1 MTEQSHSSATPE
13 HLKVLII
20 EHDQTAANLV
30 LAELKRAGFE
40 LHADVVE
47 TLADVAR
54 QVKVHTYD
62 VILAACHLCGWRGP
76 DALETARQH
85 DKNVPFIVLT
95 KSLNDGDAIE
105 CIGNGVTDIILK
117 HHLEQLSVAVRR
129 ALRERALNAERDG
142 ALKALAE
149 SELRFRTLVEASAD
163 AIFVHSQGK
172 FVFANP
178 ATLKLLKADE
188 PSQVIGTDI
197 AERLRPDFLEATLKR
212 AATCLRKGVPSPP
225 MEQVVIAMDGST
237 LELET
242 IAIPLKWKGV
252 VAIEVVARD
261 ISARKQAE
269 QTALKWQTR
278 LQLAEKAAL
287 PIGLWEWN
295 VTDDHLIWSD
305 QVYEQLGYTRDTFG
319 GTPAEFGTRVHP
331 DDLPR
336 VKEGLNE
343 VLAGNPFFEV
353 QFRVLRPDGSICWL
367 DSRGVT
373 IPGAIQR
380 VIGIAIDITNLK
392 QAEENLRRS
401 ETNYRLIVED
411 APYGIYRSNFTGK
424 FLMANPALVKI
435 LGYDSED
442 EVLSL
447 DIANDVYLNPA
458 KRASLMTQ
466 TLEAGSAI
474 SGELQWKRKDARIV
488 TVRNNVIPLYDESGK
503 AEAFQGFV
511 EDVTERKVLEREFWQ
526 AQKFEAVDRLA
537 GGVAHDFNNVLMII
551 GSYADLIL
559 QKKLDDE
566 NVVKYAR
573 HIQEASARAA
583 SITQQLLAFSR
594 RQVLEPE
601 VLNLNTIVTDLGKM
615 LPKLL
620 GEDIAVT
627 TELDSSL
634 QSVKVDH
641 GQMEQVVMNLA
652 VNARDAMPRG
662 GHFTIGTTNI
672 EVDAAFADQ
681 RPPMTPGSYVRLS
694 VTDTGSGMDAK
705 TKARVF
711 EPFFTTKE
719 RGKGTG
725 LGLATVYG
733 IVKQSGGFI
742 WLTSEVGQ
750 GTTFEVLF
758 PQCSLPM
765 AAAKACLA
773 TMASGGSETI
783 LLVDDEAALCA
794 AGREFLVSRGY
805 TVLVAANGPE
815 AIRICQQHSDDIDAI
830 LTDLVLPGMDGAEL
844 ATIVTSWRPRIAV
857 LYMSGYADRSLETL
871 GAGAVLLHKPFKL
884 SDLESAL
891 RSALESRKCESPG
904 FHQSPAS
911 EIAAAGGD
919 VVRQP
924 RNNVSSSPA
933 SGRE

>member
-1 MTEQSHSSATPE
+1 MTEHSRSSLTPE
-13 HLKVLII
+13 RLKVLII
-20 EHDQTAANLV
+20 EHDQTEAKLV
-30 LAELKRAGFE
+30 LAELARAGFE
-40 LHADVVE
+40 LHADVVD
-47 TLADVAR
+47 TLADVPRLMKA
-54 QVKVHTYD
+54 HTYD
-62 VILAACHLCGWRGP
+62 MVFVASHLPEWRGA
-76 DALETARQH
+76 DALKTARRQ
-85 DKNVPFIVLT
+85 DENVPCIVLT
-95 KSLNDGDAIE
+95 ERLNDEDVID
-105 CIGNGVTDIILK
+105 CTRNGATDFVTK
-117 HHLEQLSVAVRR
+117 HHLERLPLAVRR
-129 ALRERALNAERDG
+129 VLRERALNAERDG
-142 ALKALAE
+142 ALKALEE

-163 AIFVHSQGK
+163 AIFVHSHGK
-172 FVFANP
+172 FVFTNP
-178 ATLKLLKADE
+178 ATLRLLKADD

-197 AERLRPDFLEATLKR
+197 ADRLHPDFLEAALKR
-212 AATCLRKGVPSPP
+212 AANCLRKGVPSPP
-225 MEQVVIAMDGST
+225 MEQVVIAMDGEM

-252 VAIEVVARD
+252 PAIEVVARD
-261 ISARKQAE
+261 ISMRKQAE

-287 PIGLWEWN
+287 PIGLWEWSVSDN
-295 VTDDHLIWSD
+295 RLILSD

-319 GTPAEFGTRVHP
+319 GTPAEFCTRVHP

-336 VKEGLNE
+336 VQEGLQE
-343 VLAGNPFFEV
+343 VLAGNPFYEV

-373 IPGAIQR
+373 IPGANHR

-392 QAEENLRRS
+392 TAEENLRRS
-401 ETNYRLIVED
+401 EANYRLIVED
-411 APYGIYRSNFTGK
+411 APYGIYRSDFTGN

-442 EVLSL
+442 EILSL

-466 TLEAGSAI
+466 TLEAGSTI
-474 SGELQWKRKDARIV
+474 SGEIQWKRKDGRIV
-488 TVRNNVIPLYDESGK
+488 TIRNSVVPLYDESGK

-559 QKKLDDE
+559 QKELKDE
-566 NVVKYAR
+566 NVMKYAR

-594 RQVLEPE
+594 KQVLEPE
-601 VLNLNTIVTDLGKM
+601 VLNLNMVVNDLGKM

-620 GEDIAVT
+620 GENITVT

-652 VNARDAMPRG
+652 VNARDAMPKG
-662 GHFTIGTTNI
+662 GRFTIATTNI

-750 GTTFEVLF
+750 GTTFEVIF

-765 AAAKACLA
+765 AIAKACLA
-773 TMASGGSETI
+773 TTVSGGSETI

-815 AIRICQQHSDDIDAI
+815 AIHICQQHPDEIDAI
-830 LTDLVLPGMDGAEL
+830 VTDLVLPGMDGAEL
-844 ATIVTSWRPRIAV
+844 AAIVASWRPHIAV

-871 GAGAVLLHKPFKL
+871 GAGAVLLHKPFRL
-884 SDLESAL
+884 SDLESSL
-891 RSALESRKCESPG
+891 RTALESRECESLG

-911 EIAAAGGD
+911 EIASAGGD
-919 VVRQP
+919 MARQT
-924 RNNVSSSPA
+924 RNNVNSFLA
-933 SGRE
+933 SGRR